1 MKTVTLPES
10 AAGWRNILNCLPRD
24 CAWSGFWGHF
34 SARHFRASFCIWRSG
49 ICCRKNHRPRP
60 LLNRRRCS
68 RGKRRYKESMKK
80 LLEILLI
87 ITLLV
92 FAIANIHAQD
102 LDEISKTVVFLRHDF
117 IETVSNEKGTFEV
130 WLKQPNT
137 NSFFPKISSVTG
149 TGFFVAH
156 SNHLFLVTAKHVAND
171 MRFSESD
178 QVVIGMQNGKSV
190 GFPIAILRGA
200 NTNDWIHH
208 QKADVS
214 ILPLDPPPQLA
225 QTYLQQHF
233 LTSSILE
240 AGTNRPPRDVML
252 TIVGFPLGMGW
263 GQDTEGDFIPLTR
276 KTRASSGFINSGN
289 LFSLEDPSVQGY
301 SGAPIFDLAESIHTA
316 SVFMPS
322 GRRVACFGVVSST
335 FSDNTGGKMGAIVP
349 TKFILELI
357 SGYENSHP

>member
-1 MKTVTLPES
+1 MKTM
-10 AAGWRNILNCLPRD
+10 N
-24 CAWSGFWGHF
+24 
-34 SARHFRASFCIWRSG
+34 
-49 ICCRKNHRPRP
+49 
-60 LLNRRRCS
+60 
-68 RGKRRYKESMKK
+68 KRI
-80 LLEILLI
+80 EILLI
-87 ITLLV
+87 IALTGCV
-92 FAIANIHAQD
+92 IARIQAQN

-117 IETVSNEKGTFEV
+117 VETVSNEKGTFEV

-137 NSFFPKISSVTG
+137 NSFFPKISSVSG

-156 SNHLFLVTAKHVAND
+156 SNYLFLVTAKHVAND

-190 GFPIAILRGA
+190 GFPIVLLRGA

-214 ILPLDPPPQLA
+214 ILPLDPPPQLI
-225 QTYLQQHF
+225 QSVLQQHF

-240 AGTNRPPRDVML
+240 AGTNRPLRDVML

-276 KTRASSGFINSGN
+276 KTRAASGFINGGAQF
-289 LFSLEDPSVQGY
+289 LLEDPSVQGY
-301 SGAPIFDLAESIHTA
+301 SGAPIFDLAEPLHTTVVYMA
-316 SVFMPS
+316 A
-322 GRRVACFGVVSST
+322 GRSPACFGLISST
-335 FSDNTGGKMGAIVP
+335 FSDNTGGKMGAVVP